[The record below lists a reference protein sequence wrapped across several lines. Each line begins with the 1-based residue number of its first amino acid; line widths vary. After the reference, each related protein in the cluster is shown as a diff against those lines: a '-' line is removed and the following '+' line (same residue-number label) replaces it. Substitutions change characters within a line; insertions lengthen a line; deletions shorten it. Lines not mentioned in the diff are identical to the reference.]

1 MFQRRSSAP
10 LDVNYPSA
18 VKAAS
23 NGEAVVGDGQEAD
36 GGAGAGPS
44 DGRRRFP
51 LGVTAVLVLAGLL
64 FAASAQASGGTSLR
78 DDVADLPA
86 LIMQENASVEASSQR
101 VADLRR
107 ELNSLTDAVS
117 DAEVAE
123 LQQTR
128 DELALAAGLRPVE
141 GPGVE
146 ITLDDA
152 PRDRPVPEGVSGDL
166 LVVHQEDVQ
175 AVVNALWAGGA
186 EAMMLMDQRVI
197 STSAVRCVGSTL
209 RLQGRVYSPP
219 YTIRAIGDSGRL
231 LESLEASSEVQ
242 IYREYV
248 DAYGLG
254 YDESVHRSIQMPG
267 FEGTLGMQYAHV
279 PRDGIR

>member
-1 MFQRRSSAP
+1 M
-10 LDVNYPSA
+10 
-18 VKAAS
+18 
-23 NGEAVVGDGQEAD
+23 GDGQD
-36 GGAGAGPS
+36 GHAASGAEVRR
-44 DGRRRFP
+44 GRRRFP
-51 LGVTAVLVLAGLL
+51 VGVTVVLVIAGLL

-78 DDVADLPA
+78 DDVADLPG
-86 LIMQENASVEASSQR
+86 LIAQESASVEASSAR
-101 VADLRR
+101 VAALRR
-107 ELNSLTDAVS
+107 DVVALTDSVQ

-123 LQQTR
+123 LQEAG
-128 DELALAAGLRPVE
+128 DELAVAAGLRPVD
-141 GPGVE
+141 GPAVE

-219 YTIRAIGDSGRL
+219 YTIRAIGDTGRL
-231 LESLEASSEVQ
+231 LEALASSPDVQ
-242 IYREYV
+242 IYQEYV

-254 YDESVHRSIQMPG
+254 YEEQVHRSIEMPG
-267 FEGTLGMQYAHV
+267 FEGNLEMRYADV
-279 PRDGIR
+279 PAEATQ

>member
-1 MFQRRSSAP
+1 M
-10 LDVNYPSA
+10 
-18 VKAAS
+18 
-23 NGEAVVGDGQEAD
+23 GDGPDTDEVSV
-36 GGAGAGPS
+36 GEE
-44 DGRRRFP
+44 RRRP
-51 LGVTAVLVLAGLL
+51 RLPVGVTAVLVLAGLL

-86 LIMQENASVEASSQR
+86 LIAEESAAVEAGTAR
-101 VADLRR
+101 VAALR
-107 ELNSLTDAVS
+107 EEVVALTDRVQ
-117 DAEVAE
+117 DAEVSDLQRQAE
-123 LQQTR
+123 
-128 DELALAAGLRPVE
+128 DLAGAAGLQPVT

-146 ITLDDA
+146 IVLDDA
-152 PRDRPVPEGVSGDL
+152 PRDRPVPEGVAGDL

-219 YTIRAIGDSGRL
+219 YTIRAIGDTGRL
-231 LESLEASSEVQ
+231 LEALESSPEVQ
-242 IYREYV
+242 IYQEYV

-254 YDESVHRSIQMPG
+254 YEEKVLRSVEMPG
-267 FEGTLGMQYAHV
+267 FEGPLEMRYAAV
-279 PRDGIR
+279 PAEGTR

>member
-1 MFQRRSSAP
+1 MG
-10 LDVNYPSA
+10 DG
-18 VKAAS
+18 
-23 NGEAVVGDGQEAD
+23 GEA
-36 GGAGAGPS
+36 AGAEGS
-44 DGRRRFP
+44 RASGGSRRFP

-64 FAASAQASGGTSLR
+64 FAASAQASGGMSLR
-78 DDVADLPA
+78 DDVADLPG
-86 LIMQENASVEASSQR
+86 LITQENASVEASSQR
-101 VADLRR
+101 VAALRR
-107 ELNSLTDAVS
+107 EVISLTDSVA
-117 DAEVAE
+117 DAEVVE
-123 LQQTR
+123 LQQTA
-128 DELALAAGLRPVE
+128 DELAVAAGLRPVE

-175 AVVNALWAGGA
+175 GVVNALWAGGA

-219 YTIRAIGDSGRL
+219 YTIRAIGDTGRL

-242 IYREYV
+242 VYREYV

-254 YDESVHRSIQMPG
+254 YEEAVHRSIEMPA
-267 FEGTLGMQYAHV
+267 FEGTLEMQHAAV
-279 PRDGIR
+279 PTQGSR